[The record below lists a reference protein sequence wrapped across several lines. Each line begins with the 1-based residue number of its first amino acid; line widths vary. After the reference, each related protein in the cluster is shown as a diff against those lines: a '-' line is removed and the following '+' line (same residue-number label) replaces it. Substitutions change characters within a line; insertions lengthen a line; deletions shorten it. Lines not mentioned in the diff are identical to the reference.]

1 MSNID
6 TYVWRWKE
14 TEKTKTKKQSEDNII
29 KVVRSLFRLKKLIN
43 KATKNRIIR
52 GIKDL
57 FEQEKN
63 YYNYIEYESKPSILM
78 E

>member
-1 MSNID
+1 M
-6 TYVWRWKE
+6 
-14 TEKTKTKKQSEDNII
+14 KTKNKKQSEDNII

-52 GIKDL
+52 GIKNL

>member
-14 TEKTKTKKQSEDNII
+14 TEKTKNKKQSEDNII

-52 GIKDL
+52 GIKNL

>member
-14 TEKTKTKKQSEDNII
+14 TEKTKNKKQSEDNII